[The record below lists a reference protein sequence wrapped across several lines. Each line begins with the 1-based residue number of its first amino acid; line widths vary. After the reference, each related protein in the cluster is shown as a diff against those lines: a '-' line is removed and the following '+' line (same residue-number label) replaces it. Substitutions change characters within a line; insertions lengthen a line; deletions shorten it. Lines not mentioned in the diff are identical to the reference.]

1 MVSFP
6 EILDD
11 HPKWEESVVAY
22 DNRTLSRRG
31 PVKMAGYWP
40 SFALYCSSICFA
52 VNFVLVHEKR
62 TSALGQYSAILTS
75 RVGKNSFIQ

>member
-40 SFALYCSSICFA
+40 SFALYCSSICIA

-62 TSALGQYSAILTS
+62 TSALGHLDLTRGEKLIYTMTS
-75 RVGKNSFIQ
+75 N

>member
-6 EILDD
+6 EILDH

-40 SFALYCSSICFA
+40 SLLCI
-52 VNFVLVHEKR
+52 VLPFVLPSTSCWSTKNAQVHL
-62 TSALGQYSAILTS
+62 A
-75 RVGKNSFIQ
+75 NIQPS

>member
-22 DNRTLSRRG
+22 DNGTLSRRG

-40 SFALYCSSICFA
+40 SFALYCSSI
-52 VNFVLVHEKR
+52 
-62 TSALGQYSAILTS
+62 
-75 RVGKNSFIQ
+75 

>member
-40 SFALYCSSICFA
+40 SFALYCPQ
-52 VNFVLVHEKR
+52 L
-62 TSALGQYSAILTS
+62 
-75 RVGKNSFIQ
+75 RVGPRKTHKCTWPIFSHLDLTRGEKLIYTMTNN